1 MNRAMPGPTRVVDA
15 SVVAE
20 AILGIGPHADW
31 AATQLAD
38 AHLAAPHLMPVE
50 VANALRRAQA
60 RGMIGAEIADL
71 AHAELMALPVDL
83 YPYEAIAE
91 RAWQIRASVAS
102 YDACYV
108 ALAELIG
115 ADLLTLDTRL
125 ARAHGPT
132 CRFLTPPG

>member
-1 MNRAMPGPTRVVDA
+1 MQVLTRVVDA
-15 SVVAE
+15 SVVVE
-20 AILGIGPHADW
+20 AILGIGPRADW
-31 AATQLAD
+31 AAAQLAD

-50 VANALRRAQA
+50 AANALRRVQA
-60 RGMIGAEIADL
+60 RGLIGADVANL
-71 AHAELMALPVDL
+71 AHAELLALPVDL

-91 RAWQIRASVAS
+91 RAWQIRTTVAS

-125 ARAHGPT
+125 ARAHGPN
-132 CRFLTPPG
+132 CRVLTPPS

>member
-1 MNRAMPGPTRVVDA
+1 MSGAKPVPTRVVDA
-15 SVVAE
+15 SVVVE
-20 AILGIGPHADW
+20 AMLGIGPHAGW
-31 AATQLAD
+31 AATQVAD
-38 AHLAAPHLMPVE
+38 SHLAAPHVMPVE

-60 RGMIGAEIADL
+60 RGLIGADVANL
-71 AHAELMALPVDL
+71 AHGELVALPVDL

-91 RAWQIRASVAS
+91 RAWQMRASVAS

-125 ARAHGPT
+125 SRAHGPT

>member
-1 MNRAMPGPTRVVDA
+1 MPVPTRVVDA
-15 SVVAE
+15 SVVTE

-38 AHLAAPHLMPVE
+38 AHLAAPHLMSVE

-60 RGMIGAEIADL
+60 RGLIGAEVANL
-71 AHAELMALPVDL
+71 AHAELMVLPVDL

-91 RAWQIRASVAS
+91 RAWQMRASVAI

-115 ADLLTLDTRL
+115 ADLLTLDARL

>member
-1 MNRAMPGPTRVVDA
+1 MRVLTRVVDA
-15 SVVAE
+15 SVVVE
-20 AILGIGPHADW
+20 AILGIGAHAHW
-31 AATQLAD
+31 AAAQLAD
-38 AHLAAPHLMPVE
+38 AHLVAPHLMPVE

-60 RGMIGAEIADL
+60 RGLIGADVANL
-71 AHAELMALPVDL
+71 AHADLMALPVDL
-83 YPYEAIAE
+83 YPYEAFAE
-91 RAWQIRASVAS
+91 RAWQLRTSVAS

-125 ARAHGPT
+125 ARAHGPN

>member
-1 MNRAMPGPTRVVDA
+1 MQVMTRVVDA
-15 SVVAE
+15 SVVVE
-20 AILGIGPHADW
+20 AILGIGPRADW
-31 AATQLAD
+31 AAAQLAD

-50 VANALRRAQA
+50 AANALRRLQA
-60 RGMIGAEIADL
+60 RGLIGADIANL
-71 AHAELMALPVDL
+71 AHAELLALPVDL

-91 RAWQIRASVAS
+91 RAWQMRASVAS

-125 ARAHGPT
+125 TRAPGPT
-132 CRFLTPPG
+132 CRFLTPPA